1 MTARAIIG
9 YLNSG
14 KPVIQI
20 AGGSEDAPAEL
31 DTDPEPESSTED
43 PDEGGGDTPQKL
55 PDDHPL
61 VKSLEQWKNEAKELR
76 SKVKDFEDRD
86 KTELQRLTEAKDEA
100 AQAAE
105 QAKVEATRLR
115 MAIKYGLDE
124 DDLDLLG
131 TGDED
136 EIESR
141 AKRLAERTQPANS
154 NDRTPREALKPG
166 AADNSTDRN
175 DMNALLRAAVRGE

>member
-1 MTARAIIG
+1 MTAHAIIG

-14 KPVIQI
+14 KPVYQI
-20 AGGSEDAPAEL
+20 AGGSDDEP
-31 DTDPEPESSTED
+31 DTPPEPEPSTDND
-43 PDEGGGDTPQKL
+43 PEEGGGDTPQKL

-76 SKVKDFEDRD
+76 SKVRDFEDRD
-86 KTELQRLTEAKDEA
+86 KTELQKLTEAKDEA
-100 AQAAE
+100 AKAAE
-105 QAKVEATRLR
+105 QAQTETVRLR

-131 TGDED
+131 TGDE
-136 EIESR
+136 ETIESR
-141 AKRLAERTQPANS
+141 AKRLAERTQPAS